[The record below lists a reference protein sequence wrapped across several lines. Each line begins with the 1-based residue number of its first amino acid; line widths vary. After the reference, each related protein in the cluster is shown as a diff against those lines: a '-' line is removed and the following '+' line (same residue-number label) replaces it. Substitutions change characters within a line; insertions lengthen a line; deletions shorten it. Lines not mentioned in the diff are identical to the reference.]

1 MLSGLHHLT
10 AITAR
15 VQSNVD
21 FYAGFL
27 GLKLVKQT
35 AGFADGEQLH
45 LFYGDAVG
53 SPGSLISFLVWE
65 AGARGRS
72 GHGQVFEFALAV
84 PPASIGDW
92 LARAL
97 KAQIP
102 VQGPTREFGE
112 PVLRLRDPDGIIVKL
127 VGVDLP
133 ASAPLADPI
142 APSRLRSVTLL
153 SDQRAATAEFLA
165 RFGYREDRVE
175 GAVQRMVSET
185 DVIDLR
191 DGSGFVPAIPGTGM
205 IDHVAFRAEDAD
217 AVRGM
222 RRGLGQALGL
232 TEVHDRRYF
241 LSLYV
246 RDPAGHL
253 IEYATDGPGFTVDEP
268 LETLGR
274 TLLIPPHDAARAQD
288 LRVMLPQFALPGAER
303 MPMRDLPFINRF
315 QTPDDPDGST
325 IVLLHGTGGN
335 EADLMPLARRIAP
348 RATLLGVRGRSTEE
362 GINRWFRR
370 YDAVTYDQAD
380 IRAEA
385 EAFNGFMEGA
395 IQSYGLDVGRI
406 RYLGYS
412 NGANLLG
419 AVILLHPGL
428 VRRAILL
435 RGIAAL
441 EEAPEHD
448 LTGTEVLLLSGAQ
461 DPFARMAPALEA
473 ALRNAGAALDTR
485 SLPAGHDLGA
495 TDLEVAKAWLDQRM
509 ST

>member
-1 MLSGLHHLT
+1 MQSGLHHLT

-15 VQSNVD
+15 VQANVD

-27 GLKLVKQT
+27 GLRLVKQT

-45 LFYGDAVG
+45 LFYGDAAG
-53 SPGSLISFLVWE
+53 SPGSVISFLVWE

-97 KAQIP
+97 QAQIP
-102 VQGPTREFGE
+102 VEGPAREFGE

-133 ASAPLADPI
+133 ATAPLPDPI
-142 APSRLRSVTLL
+142 APTRLRSVTLL
-153 SDQRAATAEFLA
+153 SDKRDASAEFLA
-165 RFGYREDRVE
+165 RFGYRAGPLE
-175 GAVQRMVSET
+175 GAVQRLVS
-185 DVIDLR
+185 DSDGIDLR

-205 IDHVAFRAEDAD
+205 IDHVAFRAADVD
-217 AVRGM
+217 AVRAM
-222 RRGLGQALGL
+222 RRDLGTAQGL

-253 IEYATDGPGFTVDEP
+253 IEFATDGPGFTLDEP
-268 LETLGR
+268 PEALGQTLF
-274 TLLIPPHDAARAQD
+274 IPPHDAARAQD

-303 MPMRDLPFINRF
+303 IPMRDLPFIHRF
-315 QTPDDPDGST
+315 HTPDDPDGSAL
-325 IVLLHGTGGN
+325 VLLHGTGGN
-335 EADLMPLARRIAP
+335 ESDLMPLARRIAA
-348 RATLLGVRGRSTEE
+348 RATLLGVRGRSNEE

-370 YDAVTYDQAD
+370 FDAVTYDQAD
-380 IRAEA
+380 IRSEA
-385 EAFNGFMEGA
+385 EAFNGFMDGA
-395 IQSYGLDVGRI
+395 IQSYGLDAGRI
-406 RYLGYS
+406 SYLGYS

-419 AVILLHPGL
+419 AVMLLHPGL
-428 VRRAILL
+428 VQRAILL
-435 RGIAAL
+435 RGIAVL
-441 EEAPEHD
+441 EDTPSPD
-448 LTGTEVLLLSGAQ
+448 LAGTDVLLLSGEH

-473 ALRNAGAALDTR
+473 GLQRSGASLDART
-485 SLPAGHDLGA
+485 LPAGHDLGA
-495 TDLEVAKAWLDQRM
+495 ADLEVAKAWLDQRIV
-509 ST
+509 T

>member
-1 MLSGLHHLT
+1 MPSGIHHVT
-10 AITAR
+10 AITAG
-15 VQSNVD
+15 VQANVD

-27 GLKLVKQT
+27 GLRLVKQT

-45 LFYGDAVG
+45 LFYGDATG

-65 AGARGRS
+65 AGARGRT
-72 GHGQVFEFALAV
+72 GYGQVFEFAVAV
-84 PPASIGDW
+84 PASSIGDW

-102 VQGPTREFGE
+102 VQGPAREFGE

-133 ASAPLADPI
+133 ATAPLSDPI
-142 APSRLRSVTLL
+142 APTRLRAVTLL
-153 SDQRAATAEFLA
+153 SDTPDATAAFLS
-165 RFGYREDRVE
+165 RFGYREAQVE
-175 GAVQRMVSET
+175 GGVKRMVSDR

-205 IDHVAFRAEDAD
+205 IDHVAFRAPDIQSAR
-217 AVRGM
+217 AM
-222 RRGLGQALGL
+222 RHELGTAQGLS
-232 TEVHDRRYF
+232 EVHDRRYF

-246 RDPAGHL
+246 REPGGHL
-253 IEYATDGPGFTVDEP
+253 IEYATDGPGFGVDEAP
-268 LETLGR
+268 NDLGGTLF
-274 TLLIPPHDAARAQD
+274 IPPHDAARAQD

-303 MPMRDLPFINRF
+303 MPMRDLPFIHRF
-315 QTPDDPDGST
+315 HTPEDPDGT
-325 IVLLHGTGGN
+325 VIVLLHGTGGN
-335 EADLMPLARRIAP
+335 EADLMPFAHRIAP

-380 IRAEA
+380 IRFET
-385 EAFNGFMEGA
+385 EAFKGFMDAA
-395 IQSYGLDVGRI
+395 IQSYRLDAGRI
-406 RYLGYS
+406 SYLGYS

-419 AVILLHPGL
+419 ALMLLHPGL

-435 RGIAAL
+435 RGVAVL
-441 EEAPEHD
+441 DDAPAPD
-448 LTGTEVLLLSGAQ
+448 QTGSNILLLSGAH

-473 ALRNAGAALDTR
+473 SLRSAGATLDARIVPT
-485 SLPAGHDLGA
+485 GHDLGA
-495 TDLEVAKAWLDQRM
+495 PDLEAAKSWLDAQM
-509 ST
+509 AN